1 MIKIEKYRPFKINYR
16 TKKDNTI
23 FAYRNKSI
31 CIFFKN
37 DWGWLN
43 VPDEIY
49 NRVWNDIQSKGI
61 TYYSKKELEEIAK
74 DLENGDELFYDLSNR
89 CSD

>member
-1 MIKIEKYRPFKINYR
+1 MIKIEKYRPFKINYK

-23 FAYRNKSI
+23 FAYRNKSV

-43 VPDEIY
+43 VPDSMY
-49 NRVWNDIQSKGI
+49 NRVWRDIQAKGI
-61 TYYSKKELEEIAK
+61 TYYSRKELENIAK
-74 DLENGDELFYDLSNR
+74 DLENGDELFYDLSEN
-89 CSD
+89 CI